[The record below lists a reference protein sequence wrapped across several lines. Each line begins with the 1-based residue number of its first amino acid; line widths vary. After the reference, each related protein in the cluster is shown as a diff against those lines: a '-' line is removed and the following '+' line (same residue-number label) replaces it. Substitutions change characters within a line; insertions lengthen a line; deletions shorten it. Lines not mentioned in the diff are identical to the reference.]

1 MDSSGDRV
9 VLTVLAGVALQCD
22 GRPVALS
29 SLERALLAGLAVGAG
44 SSSDTLVR
52 WLYDDDPPTSARN
65 RVQALVSGLRRKCAA
80 PLVRTAADG
89 YLLDDGVDTDV
100 GRLRACRARAR
111 ARAQRSEVGCLDDF
125 RAALDL
131 VPEEILLDVRS
142 TSAVELERTRLAAE
156 RLGLWE
162 EHVAAA
168 VALGRADTVVAD
180 LGLLTALHPFHE
192 GLLAH
197 YVLALASVGRREQA
211 LRVYREAFERL
222 DVELGVEPSDLLG
235 SAHARVLDGDVVPVR
250 ASDAV
255 ALPGAESALR
265 RPTAPRTL
273 PRRSPGF
280 VGRTRELEAVLDA
293 ARHVDDGPVVVHLT
307 GLPGMGKSTLA
318 VEVGH
323 RLRDRFPDGSLHLDA
338 GRTPTG
344 PDAAAA
350 LGTFLRLLGT
360 HPEAV
365 PADVAERAAL
375 YRSLLHER
383 RVLVVLDD
391 VGADVAASTLLD
403 LLPASAGCMALVVSR
418 RELPWLDA
426 DVRVPVGSLS
436 TGAARELL
444 VRELGRERVER
455 DQADADRLVA
465 ALGAT
470 PLAMRLAAGRAR
482 QRPDVA
488 LGRLADRL
496 STGDDGTMASI
507 AASLAEVWEQLPD
520 EVQEAAHRVARLRLP
535 AFSAWVLGA
544 LLGDDHAGD
553 RAIDALSALHLVE
566 PVRHLGQT
574 TQFRLH
580 DVVARFLRGTDAHD
594 DDPSPAVR
602 VAELLLDRGRPAHR
616 AHPTQ
621 LVPEPPDRAR
631 SAAST
636 TLSHGVRQDGVRQG
650 GAREGGD
657 RETWDRTSAV
667 RFFATENATA
677 RVLAASLAHHRPDLA
692 WRLLVLVAPAH
703 HGAPAEEEWV
713 TCLDLVGGVLEAA
726 ASDDLD
732 AASGRA
738 HLDLCR
744 AWHLQARASSSE
756 QAAQLA
762 ESAAGRLLAAGHPR
776 AAAAAQV
783 VTASAALALGRRVAA
798 VAALD
803 AATEALEGVD
813 DPVLAGWVANGR
825 GTVHNDYDENEAAAV
840 AFAHARALLEP
851 TAARAGYR
859 QATLELSRS
868 YRRLGVLGEAQ
879 TLILEVVGLLEDDG
893 DDYDRGYVL
902 DAQAEVAVALGR
914 GADGVELARSAREW
928 AVRSRD
934 AFVAARARR
943 TLAGALRLEGRDA
956 EAEVELRLAVAELTA
971 LGRQLSAAAAWRALG
986 ALLQDVGRAEEA
998 AEALRLEREAS
1009 AAAQAVGPPPGAAPA
1024 LTPPT

>member
-9 VLTVLAGVALQCD
+9 VLTVLAGVTLQCD
-22 GRPVALS
+22 GAPVALS

-52 WLYDDDPPTSARN
+52 WLYDDAPPTSARN
-65 RVQALVSGLRRKCAA
+65 RVQALVSGLRRKCDA

-89 YLLDDGVDTDV
+89 YLLDDDVTTDV
-100 GRLRACRARAR
+100 GRLRACRDRAR

-131 VPEEILLDVRS
+131 VPEEVLLDVRP

-180 LGLLTALHPFHE
+180 LALLTALHPFHE

-197 YVLALASVGRREQA
+197 SVLALASVGRREQA

-222 DVELGVEPSDLLG
+222 DVELGVEPSDLLR
-235 SAHARVLDGDVVPVR
+235 SAHARVLEDDVVPVR
-250 ASDAV
+250 ASDVTA
-255 ALPGAESALR
+255 APGADTALR

-280 VGRTRELEAVLDA
+280 VGRTHELEAVLDA
-293 ARHVDDGPVVVHLT
+293 ARRVDDGPVVVHLT

-318 VEVGH
+318 VEAGH

-338 GRTPTG
+338 GRTPAG
-344 PDAAAA
+344 PDAGAA

-391 VGADVAASTLLD
+391 VGADVAAPALLD
-403 LLPASAGCMALVVSR
+403 LLPASAGSMAVVVSR
-418 RELPWLDA
+418 RDLPWLDA

-444 VRELGRERVER
+444 VRELGAERVGR
-455 DQADADRLVA
+455 DQADADRLVV
-465 ALGAT
+465 ALGAA
-470 PLAMRLAAGRAR
+470 PLALRLAAGRAR

-507 AASLAEVWEQLPD
+507 AASLAEVWEQLPE

-544 LLGDDHAGD
+544 LLGDDHAGE

-566 PVRHLGQT
+566 PVRHLGQA

-580 DVVARFLRGTDAHD
+580 DVVARFLRGTDTHD
-594 DDPSPAVR
+594 DDTAPAER
-602 VAELLLDRGRPAHR
+602 VAELLLERGRPAHR

-621 LVPEPPDRAR
+621 LVPEPPDRPR
-631 SAAST
+631 LGSPPTGS
-636 TLSHGVRQDGVRQG
+636 QDGAQ
-650 GAREGGD
+650 A
-657 RETWDRTSAV
+657 WDRTSAV

-677 RVLAASLAHHRPDLA
+677 RALASSLAPRRPDLA

-703 HGAPAEEEWV
+703 HGAPAEEDWV
-713 TCLDLVGGVLEAA
+713 ACLDLVGGVLERA
-726 ASDDLD
+726 ASDDVD
-732 AASGRA
+732 AATGRA
-738 HLDLCR
+738 YLDLCR

-756 QAAQLA
+756 QAGRLA
-762 ESAAGRLLAAGHPR
+762 ESAAGRLVDAGHPR
-776 AAAAAQV
+776 AAVAAWV
-783 VTASAALALGRRVAA
+783 VAASAALALGRRDAA

-803 AATEALEGVD
+803 AATEVLDGVH

-840 AFAHARALLEP
+840 AFAQARALLEP

-879 TLILEVVGLLEDDG
+879 KLILEVVGLLEDDG

-914 GADGVELARSAREW
+914 GADGVELARSARAW
-928 AVRSRD
+928 ALRSRD

-943 TLAGALRLEGRDA
+943 TLAGALRLEGRPA
-956 EAEVELRLAVAELTA
+956 EAEAELRLAVTELTA
-971 LGRQLSAAAAWRALG
+971 LGRQLSAAAAWRAL
-986 ALLQDVGRAEEA
+986 AVLLDEAGRSEEA

-1009 AAAQAVGPPPGAAPA
+1009 AAAQAGGAPPGASPV

>member
-1 MDSSGDRV
+1 MDCSGDRV
-9 VLTVLAGVALQCD
+9 VLTVLAGVTLQCD
-22 GRPVALS
+22 GAPVALS

-52 WLYDDDPPTSARN
+52 WLYDDAPPTSARN
-65 RVQALVSGLRRKCAA
+65 RVQALVSGLRRKCDA

-89 YLLDDGVDTDV
+89 YVLDDGVTTDV
-100 GRLRACRARAR
+100 GRLRACRDRAR

-125 RAALDL
+125 RTALDL
-131 VPEEILLDVRS
+131 VPEEVLLDVRP

-180 LGLLTALHPFHE
+180 LALLTALHPFHE

-197 YVLALASVGRREQA
+197 SVLALASVGRREQA

-222 DVELGVEPSDLLG
+222 DVELGVEPSDLLR
-235 SAHARVLDGDVVPVR
+235 SAHARVLEGDVVPVR
-250 ASDAV
+250 ASDV
-255 ALPGAESALR
+255 TTVPGADTALR

-280 VGRTRELEAVLDA
+280 VGRAHELEAVLGA
-293 ARHVDDGPVVVHLT
+293 AQQVDDGPVVVHLT

-318 VEVGH
+318 VEAGH

-344 PDAAAA
+344 PDAGAA

-391 VGADVAASTLLD
+391 VGADVAAPALLD
-403 LLPASAGCMALVVSR
+403 LLPASAGSMAVVVSR
-418 RELPWLDA
+418 RDLPWLDA

-444 VRELGRERVER
+444 VRELGSERVER
-455 DQADADRLVA
+455 DQAD
-465 ALGAT
+465 
-470 PLAMRLAAGRAR
+470 
-482 QRPDVA
+482 
-488 LGRLADRL
+488 ADRL

-507 AASLAEVWEQLPD
+507 AASLAEVWEQLPG

-544 LLGDDHAGD
+544 LLGDDHAGE

-566 PVRHLGQT
+566 PVRHLGQA
-574 TQFRLH
+574 TQFKLH
-580 DVVARFLRGTDAHD
+580 DVVARFLRGTDTHD
-594 DDPSPAVR
+594 DDTSPAER
-602 VAELLLDRGRPAHR
+602 VAALLLERGRPAHR

-621 LVPEPPDRAR
+621 LLPEPPD
-631 SAAST
+631 
-636 TLSHGVRQDGVRQG
+636 
-650 GAREGGD
+650 GARPTSQATTSQD
-657 RETWDRTSAV
+657 AAQRWDRTSAV

-677 RVLAASLAHHRPDLA
+677 RVLAD
-692 WRLLVLVAPAH
+692 WVA
-703 HGAPAEEEWV
+703 
-713 TCLDLVGGVLEAA
+713 CLDLVGGVLGRAA
-726 ASDDLD
+726 PDDVD
-732 AASGRA
+732 AATGRA
-738 HLDLCR
+738 FLDLCR

-756 QAAQLA
+756 QAGRLA
-762 ESAAGRLLAAGHPR
+762 ESAAARLVDAGHPR

-783 VTASAALALGRRVAA
+783 VTASAALALGRRDAA

-803 AATEALEGVD
+803 AATAALDGVH

-840 AFAHARALLEP
+840 AFAQARALLEP

-879 TLILEVVGLLEDDG
+879 KLILEVVGLLEDDG

-914 GADGVELARSAREW
+914 GADGVELARSARAW

-943 TLAGALRLEGRDA
+943 TLAGALRLEGRPA
-956 EAEVELRLAVAELTA
+956 EAEAELRLAVTELTA
-971 LGRQLSAAAAWRALG
+971 LGRQLSAAAAWRALA
-986 ALLQDVGRAEEA
+986 ALLDDAGRTEEA

-1009 AAAQAVGPPPGAAPA
+1009 AAAQAGGAPPGASPV